1 MSLDHLT
8 HPGWSPFAPREGA
21 VTFAARYGLAA
32 AGHLAIP
39 RLIGL
44 AVAIMWLPLAVLTAV
59 EGTAFGQAVEMTFFS
74 DYLPHGRYL
83 LAVPILLLMD
93 LIVDRRTSRAIDH
106 LRSAGLVA
114 QEDEDKLHAGLTTV
128 ARAWRSRAVRWS
140 IVVLT
145 YLVAASTF
153 AWSQQLDLSSWM
165 HEREGGPITVA
176 GGWQMFV
183 SAPLARLLVLRALWK
198 LSVWA
203 WLLARL
209 SRLRLLIDPLHPD
222 QRCGLRFLGETQ
234 LAFTPLIAALGIQ
247 VGCVI
252 AVAVQ
257 FQDMTLQS
265 FKLVAVAFVVLS
277 VLLILGP
284 LLIFA
289 RRAWLAIERTE
300 DAFSS
305 WASLAARHMSGEL
318 VESRREHVMAQL
330 STSEISSMTDA
341 SALFDRVLAT
351 RALPVDTRQAVT
363 VAAVAVASILLPLL
377 GLLPVAEILRRLIKI
392 LA

>member
-1 MSLDHLT
+1 VVLDHLAQ
-8 HPGWSPFAPREGA
+8 PRWSPFSPRERD

-32 AGHLAIP
+32 AGHFMIP

-44 AVAIMWLPLAVLTAV
+44 SVAIMWLPLAVLTAI
-59 EGTAFGQAVEMTFFS
+59 EGTAFGRAVEMTFFS
-74 DYLPHGRYL
+74 DYLPHGRFL

-93 LIVDRRTSRAIDH
+93 LIVDRRTSRAVDH

-114 QEDEDKLHAGLTTV
+114 QDDESKLEAALEGV
-128 ARAWRSRAVRWS
+128 ARAWRSSVVRWS
-140 IVVLT
+140 MLVLT
-145 YLVAASTF
+145 YLITVTTF
-153 AWSQQLDLSSWM
+153 AWTRQLDFSSWVQNGD
-165 HEREGGPITVA
+165 GGPISFA
-176 GGWQMFV
+176 GGWQLFV

-198 LSVWA
+198 LAVWV

-209 SRLRLLIDPLHPD
+209 SRLRLQIDPLHPD

-247 VGCVI
+247 LGCVI

-277 VLLILGP
+277 LLLILGP
-284 LLIFA
+284 LIVFA
-289 RRAWLAIERTE
+289 RHAWLSIERTE
-300 DAFSS
+300 NAFSS
-305 WASLAARHMSGEL
+305 WASLAARHLSGKL
-318 VESRREHVMAQL
+318 VESRHEHVMAQL

-351 RALPVDTRQAVT
+351 RALPVDTRQVLT
-363 VAAVAVASILLPLL
+363 VAAIAVASTLLPLL
-377 GLLPVAEILRRLIKI
+377 GLLPLADLLRRLAKI
-392 LA
+392 LL